1 MANFTWETIEP
12 LLLSYGA
19 SVGMALVHIALI
31 IVAGWIAVR
40 FMRRAL
46 NKLTEVLQRMAQD
59 DCATRESTE
68 KRIKTLTGLL
78 SAISKFAI
86 WGIVTVVILTEI
98 GVEIAPILA
107 GAGIAGLAVG
117 FGAQNLVRDVI
128 SGFFIVLENQVRI
141 GDVATINGTGG
152 VVEAI
157 SFRTM
162 VLRDLKGTV
171 HVFPNGSI
179 STLANQTLD
188 WSAFVLDLGIAYD
201 QDTDEVVQAM
211 KDVHE
216 ELMKDED
223 YGPKLM
229 GPIEVLGVDDF
240 GESSV
245 VIKARLKT
253 KPIQQ
258 WSVGREYRRRLKK
271 ELDRRGI
278 EIPFPQRTLH
288 FAGPVPVA
296 GAA

>member
-19 SVGMALVHIALI
+19 SVGMALLHIVLI
-31 IVAGWIAVR
+31 IIAGWIAVR
-40 FMRRAL
+40 FMRKAL
-46 NKLTEVLQRMAQD
+46 NKLTEILQRVATDTDTAQV
-59 DCATRESTE
+59 ATE
-68 KRIKTLTGLL
+68 KRIKTLIGLL
-78 SAISKFAI
+78 STLSKVAI
-86 WGIVTVVILTEI
+86 WGIVAIVVLTEI
-98 GVEIAPILA
+98 GVDIAPILA

-152 VVEAI
+152 VVESI

-162 VLRDLKGTV
+162 VLRDLRGIV

-179 STLANQTLD
+179 STLANQTKE

-216 ELMKDED
+216 ELTKDED

-288 FAGPVPVA
+288 FADPVPVA